1 MAEGTLRDLAKKDFL
16 PKKAKVEFCERVVKC
31 IKTMVG
37 KLKKRCPLDSAE
49 VRNAVVSNSTTV
61 ANCRESSLV
70 KKLKSLFQ
78 HLVLVKLML
87 ARIGGTVLAQYS
99 SMRNVVGTLDVTTL
113 PALDEFYFNIVKVS
127 KFKEFSSLLQIILN
141 LSHGQDDVERGFS
154 LNSGVLQDHIAD
166 KSIVSKRLIKDY
178 HLSSNK
184 KPHPVDIRKELRS
197 SCA

>member
-1 MAEGTLRDLAKKDFL
+1 MF
-16 PKKAKVEFCERVVKC
+16 
-31 IKTMVG
+31 G
-37 KLKKRCPLDSAE
+37 KLKGRCPVDSE
-49 VRNAVVSNSTTV
+49 VVRNAVVSNPTTV
-61 ANCRESSLV
+61 VNCRESFLV

-113 PALDEFYFNIVKVS
+113 PALDEFHFNIVKVS

-184 KPHPVDIRKELRS
+184 KPHPVDIRKELGS
-197 SCA
+197 SCAKARSRYHDNLDQTKTRNAKKSKETAK